1 MWISYLYLLGL
12 NSSATQIAAELGL
25 CASDSQRM
33 AEQLRQR
40 VVSRKQ
46 AVQLTDKVECDEVY
60 SVAGHKGIPTAIN
73 NRDPRRNR
81 LKGARGKGIVGNGK
95 AARFWHDSAQW
106 ASAYCH
112 VT

>member
-1 MWISYLYLLGL
+1 M
-12 NSSATQIAAELGL
+12 NSSATQIAEELGL
-25 CASDSQRM
+25 CASDSQLM
-33 AEQLRQR
+33 AEQLRQG

-46 AVQLTDKVECDEVY
+46 AVQLTDKLECDEVY

-106 ASAYCH
+106 ASAY
-112 VT
+112 

>member
-81 LKGARGKGIVGNGK
+81 LKGTHQRTLLGL
-95 AARFWHDSAQW
+95 
-106 ASAYCH
+106 
-112 VT
+112 T